1 MIEGRET
8 GRYTS
13 GERRGDIVVL
23 CAADVIHD
31 GGLLRY
37 DAGGGRGRGIG
48 TLLLGKRNC
57 GPPLILEDLGL
68 LGTGEGGRAS
78 IVTFFLWNESC
89 GTIKSRI
96 FTKKFTT

>member
-23 CAADVIHD
+23 CVADDVIHD
-31 GGLLRY
+31 GGLRH

-48 TLLLGKRNC
+48 TLLLGKKRNR
-57 GPPLILEDLGL
+57 GPLLLILDDLGS
-68 LGTGEGGRAS
+68 LGTGEGGRDS
-78 IVTFFLWNESC
+78 IVTRLQLLVVGHLIC
-89 GTIKSRI
+89 GVM
-96 FTKKFTT
+96 